1 MCVRCVP
8 SPTAAP
14 EPVVDE
20 ANVDYTK
27 MTVKAL
33 RQLLAKRGVSCDG
46 CIEKSDFV
54 KKAEATKGVKVTEL

>member
-1 MCVRCVP
+1 M
-8 SPTAAP
+8 
-14 EPVVDE
+14 DE